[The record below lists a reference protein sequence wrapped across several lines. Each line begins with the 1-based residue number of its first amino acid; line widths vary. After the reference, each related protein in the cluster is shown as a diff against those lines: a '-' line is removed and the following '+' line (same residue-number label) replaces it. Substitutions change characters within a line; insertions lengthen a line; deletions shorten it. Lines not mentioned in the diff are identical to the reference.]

1 MNFDNACYQLGVLN
15 RLTGCAKL
23 HLCVMAAATPRKRRG
38 PKYCCVVG
46 CYNTADNIRARGLPI
61 KLYRFPGKSYEKERR
76 ETWITA
82 VRRIN
87 PDGTPWLPKDHTR
100 ICSTH
105 FQGNRK
111 SDIREHPAYIPT
123 IFPSVYRQKARDQ
136 QKAQRLERCFQQ
148 NFSNESLQ
156 ALTACPSNN
165 STPKEHA
172 ICQTE
177 ECVAPGKLS
186 IFLSVTNGSEASTQV
201 AHPEM
206 NHKVAITDENW
217 KQSWISWISVYKKRK
232 SCSKNC
238 VV

>member
-1 MNFDNACYQLGVLN
+1 MNFNNACYQLGVLN

-136 QKAQRLERCFQQ
+136 QKAQRLQSQMKIGNKAGFHGFQYIRRGRAAARTVWCDIAILLPH
-148 NFSNESLQ
+148 FE
-156 ALTACPSNN
+156 LTASAKD
-165 STPKEHA
+165 TA
-172 ICQTE
+172 MVGYQ
-177 ECVAPGKLS
+177 GKA
-186 IFLSVTNGSEASTQV
+186 NCAW
-201 AHPEM
+201 P
-206 NHKVAITDENW
+206 W
-217 KQSWISWISVYKKRK
+217 P
-232 SCSKNC
+232 SCSFG
-238 VV
+238 